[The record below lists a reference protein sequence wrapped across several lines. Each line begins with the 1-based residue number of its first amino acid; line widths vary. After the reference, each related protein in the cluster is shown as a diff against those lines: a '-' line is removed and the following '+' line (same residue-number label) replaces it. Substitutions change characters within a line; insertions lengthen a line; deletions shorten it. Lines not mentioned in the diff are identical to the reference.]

1 MEILR
6 EKDKNTNGVIVLDL
20 CIGKDEYEFASDI
33 QSAMELAEYEL
44 EEITSKLNE
53 NENTLKKLTS
63 ACDKTDYILA
73 ASSGVLCGLI
83 DIFLVG
89 KAGESALGN
98 VSDKWFENR
107 TMDFARLCGWDDSSN
122 ASISSAIRYLE
133 KKFKIPY
140 DQTGLGD
147 VAKLVFD
154 LNPKNH
160 HFKSL
165 GHNPNLLGLFFSIL
179 DQFNNTS
186 HFISAGE
193 LISLQEADNNF
204 ELRGENFSS
213 KLFCGFINWLGHL
226 VSDMTGSSASRSRG
240 MGLPSPFWTWTN
252 DIIAIKRKFNIAT
265 SEFDKSI
272 NEIALKIYKEGY
284 DLRFEAAS
292 ALPVFVN
299 ELLVRTMY
307 TLRRL
312 VGYLTATQ
320 SEDRNFELMWQ
331 ACEPFSNASVK
342 RMLTVAHGTF
352 CLMDS
357 ADALAHGFIQGKRN
371 FSVEDCFLRINVVGM
386 SRFSIS
392 LYGEAIRYEKRKELK
407 EAEIFIR
414 QEKITIVDYV
424 QGLKV
429 LSEVYDDKDLLLF
442 TEELMTSEMY
452 TEAFEKSVRLAEKRK
467 VPKDKILR
475 DKADI
480 DLYFKGGSSCESK

>member
-6 EKDKNTNGVIVLDL
+6 GKDKNTNGVIVLDL
-20 CIGKDEYEFASDI
+20 CIGEDKYEFASDI
-33 QSAMELAEYEL
+33 NSAMELAEYEL

-53 NENTLKKLTS
+53 NENTLKKITP

-73 ASSGVLCGLI
+73 ASSGALCGLM

-107 TMDFARLCGWDDSSN
+107 TMDFARLCGWNDSSN
-122 ASISSAIRYLE
+122 PSISSATRYLE

-140 DQTGLGD
+140 DQTGLGG
-147 VAKLVFD
+147 AGNLVFD

-193 LISLQEADNNF
+193 LIFLQEADNKF
-204 ELRGENFSS
+204 ELKGENFSS
-213 KLFCGFINWLGHL
+213 KLFCGFLNWLGHL
-226 VSDMTGSSASRSRG
+226 VSDMSGSSASLSRG
-240 MGLPSPFWTWTN
+240 MGLPAPFWTWTN
-252 DIIAIKRKFNIAT
+252 DIIAIKRNFNIET

-272 NEIALKIYKEGY
+272 NELALKIYKEGY
-284 DLRFEAAS
+284 DLRFEVAS

-307 TLRRL
+307 SLRRL
-312 VGYLTATQ
+312 VGYLTKTK

-352 CLMDS
+352 CLIDS
-357 ADALAHGFIQGKRN
+357 ADALAQGFVNDDGN
-371 FSVEDCFLRINVVGM
+371 FSAKDYLLRFNVVGLT
-386 SRFSIS
+386 RFNIS
-392 LYGEAIRYEKRKELK
+392 LYGEVKRYEKRKELK
-407 EAEIFIR
+407 EVELLIR
-414 QEKITIVDYV
+414 QEKTTILDYV

-452 TEAFEKSVRLAEKRK
+452 IEAFEKSVRLAEKRK

-475 DKADI
+475 DKVDI
-480 DLYFKGGSSCESK
+480 DSYFKGGNSCESK